1 MRNTFEVV
9 MAAAEIERSGGGD
22 AELRV
27 LMLEDTAIDAEL
39 CESELRAGGLEFTAV
54 RVQTRR
60 TFENALETFAPDL
73 IISDFSLPGAFDGLA
88 ALDIVRSRDTET
100 PFVFVSGTIG
110 EERAVEAMR
119 RGATDYVLKDKLERL
134 FPVITRALKERAER
148 VALQEAQHT
157 LGEVR
162 QRMERILASLR
173 DVVWSMAGT
182 PPHLL
187 YLNPAAEELYG
198 RPVETLLDDPSLLP
212 GLIVDADRDRVSALW
227 QRAFDGEPFE
237 CEYRIQ
243 TPRGVRWVQDRGNP
257 VRDADG
263 RVARLDGVTRD
274 ITTRRQNEV
283 RIARLSR
290 MRAVSSGING
300 AIVRVR
306 EAQALYDEVCR
317 IAVEDGGFLCAW
329 IGELDARTRQ
339 VSARALRGTCDEHAL
354 LRVFSGSSA
363 TTGGGDG
370 LIGVAVRTGRLAYA
384 GDPALDPALFAC
396 SANGGAEQ
404 FVAVLPL
411 ATEDATAILCLYS
424 GEAAFFDADEL
435 KLLREI
441 EANVSFALA
450 SMERAS
456 RLDYLAY
463 YDVLTG
469 LANRRLF
476 TDRVEQLLA
485 RAAADH
491 SSVMVLTLDL
501 ERFRSINETF
511 GMAAGDTV
519 LKAMGE
525 RLKRATEGQG
535 TAARL
540 NADVFALA
548 VPAEA
553 HDAAVGPEI
562 VARIAAILQEPIDL
576 PDERLLLQ
584 VRFGGA
590 VFPSDGTDASTLT
603 ANSEAALKKAKA
615 ARERFLFYAR
625 DMNARVAVLLKLE
638 NQLMR
643 ALQEDEFVLHYQP
656 RVLLMTQEVVG
667 AEALLRWQSPEL
679 GIVSPA
685 DFIPLLEETGLI
697 LDVGRWVL
705 ERAAADA
712 ARWRARGRKSITVGI
727 NVSAIQ
733 LRQKDFVEQI
743 VTALRGRGQA
753 LPFEIEL
760 TESMIMSNLEDS
772 AGKLRQ
778 IREAGIKIAIDDF
791 GTGYSSLSYLVKLP
805 LDTLKVD
812 RSFVTD
818 MASSAEHMAI
828 VRTVLLLAESL
839 RLRIVA
845 EGIETAEQASM
856 LRILRCDEGQGYL
869 FGRPVPADAFE
880 RMLPVAPGAVGTIAR
895 DPLSAEAAQQ

>member
-1 MRNTFEVV
+1 
-9 MAAAEIERSGGGD
+9 MAAAEIERSGSGE
-22 AELRV
+22 ARLRV

-39 CESELRAGGLEFTAV
+39 CESELRGGGLEFTAV
-54 RVQTRR
+54 RVQTRS

-88 ALDIVRSRDTET
+88 ALEIVRSRDAET

-119 RGATDYVLKDKLERL
+119 CGATDYVLKDRL
-134 FPVITRALKERAER
+134 QRLVPVITRALKERAER
-148 VALQEAQHT
+148 IRLQQTQHT

-162 QRMERILASLR
+162 ERMERILGSLR
-173 DVVWSMAGT
+173 DVVWSMTDA

-187 YLNPAAEELYG
+187 YLNPAAEEMYE
-198 RPVETLLDDPSLLP
+198 RPVAALLDDPALFPS
-212 GLIVDADRDRVSALW
+212 LIVEADRERVTRLW
-227 QRAFDGEPFE
+227 QRAFEGEPFE

-243 TPRGVRWVQDRGNP
+243 TSHGVKWVQDRGNP
-257 VRDADG
+257 VRDAGG
-263 RVARLDGVTRD
+263 RIVRVDGVTRD
-274 ITTRRQNEV
+274 ITARRRNEQ

-300 AIVRVR
+300 AIVRVK
-306 EAQALYDEVCR
+306 EAQALYREVCR

-329 IGELDARTRQ
+329 IGEVDARTRQ
-339 VSARALRGTCDEHAL
+339 VRARASHGRCDEHAL
-354 LRVFSGSSA
+354 SRVFSGPEVA
-363 TTGGGDG
+363 PADGGG
-370 LIGVAVRTGRLAYA
+370 LIGVALRTRRLAYA
-384 GDPALDPALFAC
+384 GDSALDPALFAC
-396 SANGGAEQ
+396 SANCGGEQ
-404 FVAVLPL
+404 SVAVLPL
-411 ATEDATAILCLYS
+411 ATEDDAAAILCLYS
-424 GEAAFFDADEL
+424 CEAGFFDADEV

-463 YDVLTG
+463 YDVITG
-469 LANRRLF
+469 LANRSLF
-476 TDRVEQLLA
+476 TDRLEQLLA
-485 RAAADH
+485 RAGTDR

-511 GMAAGDTV
+511 GMAAGDVV
-519 LKAMGE
+519 LKAIGE
-525 RLKRATEGQG
+525 RLTRATDGQG

-540 NADVFALA
+540 NADMFALA
-548 VPAEA
+548 MPAPA
-553 HDAAVGPEI
+553 NYATAAPDI
-562 VARIAAILQEPIDL
+562 VARIAASLQEPIEL
-576 PDERLLLQ
+576 PEERLLLQ
-584 VRFGGA
+584 IRFGGA
-590 VFPSDGTDASTLT
+590 VFPSDGTDAATLT
-603 ANSEAALKKAKA
+603 ANAEAALKKAKA
-615 ARERFLFYAR
+615 AREKFLFYAR

-638 NQLMR
+638 HQLMK

-656 RVLLMTQEVVG
+656 RVLLTTQEIVG
-667 AEALLRWQSPEL
+667 VEALLRWQSPEL
-679 GIVSPA
+679 GLVSPA

-697 LDVGRWVL
+697 LDVGRWAL
-705 ERAAADA
+705 ERATADA
-712 ARWRARGRKSITVGI
+712 ARWHASGRKSVSVGI

-733 LRQKDFVEQI
+733 LRQKDFVEHI
-743 VTALRGRGQA
+743 VSALRGAGQE

-760 TESMIMSNLEDS
+760 TESMIMSDLEGS
-772 AGKLRQ
+772 AAKLRQ
-778 IREAGIKIAIDDF
+778 IREAGVKIAIDDF

-812 RSFVTD
+812 RSFVSD

-828 VRTVLLLAESL
+828 VRTVLSLAESL

-856 LRILRCDEGQGYL
+856 LRLLRCDEGQGYL
-869 FGRPVPADAFE
+869 FGHPVPADAFE
-880 RMLPVAPGAVGTIAR
+880 RMLPLASGGGGTIT
-895 DPLSAEAAQQ
+895 PVPFAAQATQQ